1 MSKPQ
6 STNYEIYYEVYGQG
20 EPLIL
25 IPGFATGL
33 WIWYHQIP
41 AFSKYYKTIVFDN
54 RGVGRSDNAIYPYS
68 MQMMADDVANLMDTL
83 KIKKANILGASM
95 GGFIAQEFALKY
107 REKIS
112 SLILCCTSFG
122 GKNHVPPSAETL
134 LAMSSFQ
141 DPNSEER
148 IRKSLQFAFAKGFEK
163 SKPKEFEKIVSL
175 RLANPILTQAYLS
188 QLQAAITFDV
198 ENQLTTLDLP
208 TLIVTGDKDSIVPPE
223 NSYNLAK
230 KIQGS
235 KLTTVEG
242 IGHSVFIESA
252 PTFNQLVI
260 DFLNSVTK
268 GRNN

>member
-41 AFSKYYKTIVFDN
+41 IFSKSYKTIVFDN
-54 RGVGRSDNAIYPYS
+54 RGVGRSTRAIYPYS
-68 MQMMADDVANLMDTL
+68 MQMMADDVANLMDLL

-107 REKIS
+107 PEKTIN
-112 SLILCCTSFG
+112 LILCCTSFG
-122 GKNHVPPSAETL
+122 GKNHVPPSTKTL

-148 IRKSLQFAFAKGFEK
+148 VRKNLQFAFAQDFQESSEK
-163 SKPKEFEKIVSL
+163 EMEKIVNL
-175 RLANPILTQAYLS
+175 RLANPIITSAYLS
-188 QLQAAITFDV
+188 QLQAAITFDI
-198 ENQLTTLDLP
+198 ERQLANLEIP
-208 TLIVTGDKDSIVPPE
+208 TLIVTGDKDLMVPPE

-230 KIQGS
+230 TIPNS
-235 KLTTVEG
+235 KLAVVDG
-242 IGHSVFIESA
+242 IGHSVFIES
-252 PTFNQLVI
+252 PIVFNQLVN
-260 DFLNSVTK
+260 DFLSSQK
-268 GRNN
+268 R